1 MGMKLYELEQQI
13 LQCWNV
19 VDDIDRLYRFVLDRD
34 MSKDDIANVLV
45 GIKMIYSMKFEETFE
60 TFENAV
66 KESFE
71 ERQK

>member
-1 MGMKLYELEQQI
+1 MCMKLYELEQQI

>member
-13 LQCWNV
+13 LQCWNI